1 VKDYR
6 TRINKEK
13 ENLKDEFALIGTFAS
28 ENKKTNSSSAGGQ
41 ELMIETLPM
50 TVELE
55 AVKSVEGFRKLENP
69 ASHIVIRDNHKL
81 ESLEQFETLW
91 TPRNYD
97 DEKQKNIAKQKAA
110 AAQQLLEN

>member
-1 VKDYR
+1 MKG
-6 TRINKEK
+6 IKEQRK
-13 ENLKDEFALIGTFAS
+13 TLKDNFVSILKFAS

-55 AVKSVEGFRKLENP
+55 AVKGVEGFRKLENP
-69 ASHIVIRDNHKL
+69 PSQIVNRVTHQL
-81 ESLEQFETLW
+81 ESLEQFEAEW
-91 TPRNYD
+91 TPRRYD
-97 DEKQKNIAKQKAA
+97 DEKEKNVAKRA